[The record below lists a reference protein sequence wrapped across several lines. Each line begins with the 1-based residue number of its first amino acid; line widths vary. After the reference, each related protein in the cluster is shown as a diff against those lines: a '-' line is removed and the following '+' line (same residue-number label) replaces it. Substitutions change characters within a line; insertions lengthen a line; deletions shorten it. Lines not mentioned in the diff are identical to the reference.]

1 MSVAYKLQSNDIE
14 VFYEKT
20 SSSFLISKTVCS
32 ACESLWA
39 HRINQCIFC
48 GTRNYFIWICKECK
62 NHVSLTSSSTETCSE
77 CGAKNSY
84 LKSCFN
90 DNCISNKDEELVNI
104 IKDIENSKLGSFDK
118 ASPFKI
124 SQNFCI
130 ECANETNVIKSKELI
145 VKDIELEKEFSFSD
159 YSKLILDYDYVIVY
173 SLDTSKFF
181 LFSKENNEV
190 NFLDDINVDI
200 FFRIN

>member
-20 SSSFLISKTVCS
+20 RSSFLISKTVCN
-32 ACESLWA
+32 ACGSIWA

-48 GTRNYFIWICKECK
+48 GTRNYFIWICQKCK
-62 NHVSLTSSSTETCSE
+62 NHVSLTSSTTDSCSE
-77 CGAKNSY
+77 CGEKGSY

-90 DNCISNKDEELVNI
+90 DNCITNTDANLAKI
-104 IKDIENSKLGSFDK
+104 IKDIDNSKQGSFDK
-118 ASPFKI
+118 SSPFKV

-130 ECANETNVIKSKELI
+130 ECANETNVIKSQELI
-145 VKDIELEKEFSFSD
+145 VKDIPEEAQFNFLD
-159 YSKLILDYDYVIVY
+159 YKKLVLDYDYVVAY

-181 LFSKENNEV
+181 LFSKDTKKILFEN
-190 NFLDDINVDI
+190 DININV
-200 FFRIN
+200 FFN